1 MKIKYI
7 ASSRHKNSTTFI
19 QVVYNQVC
27 IYSSMSQKFLINTA
41 VPHLVAESYKCK
53 LRTLQGLNGC
63 AVLHR
68 MLKRNMFNMVH
79 EIYKM
84 TDKQQTRA
92 KSKLVLTD
100 TKRIKVAEDKLPTEL
115 IIRNVHISADKSYKH
130 VHPMSMKYIKSRS
143 NILT

>member
-1 MKIKYI
+1 MKIKYT
-7 ASSRHKNSTTFI
+7 ASSRQENSTTFI
-19 QVVYNQVC
+19 QVVYNQNR
-27 IYSSMSQKFLINTA
+27 IYSSMSQKFVRNTA
-41 VPHLVAESYKCK
+41 VPHLVAESFKCK
-53 LRTLQGLNGC
+53 LLALQSLNGC

>member
-1 MKIKYI
+1 
-7 ASSRHKNSTTFI
+7 
-19 QVVYNQVC
+19 
-27 IYSSMSQKFLINTA
+27 MSQKFLINTA

-84 TDKQQTRA
+84 IDEQQTMIIC
-92 KSKLVLTD
+92 KVVLTD
-100 TKRIKVAEDKLPTEL
+100 TKRIKVTEDKLPTGL

-130 VHPMSMKYIKSRS
+130 VYPMSMKYIKSRS
-143 NILT
+143 NTLT

>member
-1 MKIKYI
+1 MKIKYT
-7 ASSRHKNSTTFI
+7 ASSRQENSTTFI
-19 QVVYNQVC
+19 QVVYNQDC
-27 IYSSMSQKFLINTA
+27 IYSSMSLKFVRNTR
-41 VPHLVAESYKCK
+41 VPHLVAESYKYK

-63 AVLHR
+63 VVLHR
-68 MLKRNMFNMVH
+68 MLKRNMFNMVR

-84 TDKQQTRA
+84 TDKQRTRA

>member
-1 MKIKYI
+1 MKIKYT
-7 ASSRHKNSTTFI
+7 ASSRQENSTTFI

-63 AVLHR
+63 VVLHR
-68 MLKRNMFNMVH
+68 MLKRNMFNMVR

-84 TDKQQTRA
+84 TDKQRTRA

-100 TKRIKVAEDKLPTEL
+100 TKSINLAEDKLPTGL
-115 IIRNVHISADKSYKH
+115 IMRNVHIFRTNNISKSI
-130 VHPMSMKYIKSRS
+130 PCPCGI
-143 NILT
+143 

>member
-1 MKIKYI
+1 MKIKYT
-7 ASSRHKNSTTFI
+7 ASSRQENSTTFI
-19 QVVYNQVC
+19 QVVYNQNR
-27 IYSSMSQKFLINTA
+27 IYSSMSQKFVRNTA

-84 TDKQQTRA
+84 IDEQQTMIIC
-92 KSKLVLTD
+92 KVVLTD
-100 TKRIKVAEDKLPTEL
+100 TKSINLAEDKLPTGL

-130 VHPMSMKYIKSRS
+130 VHPMSMWHINTRS
-143 NILT
+143 QTTP